1 MTNTVPLVFIFK
13 RRLKMKNKD
22 IKAIGTFKDVTSSI
36 CKFANA
42 RVYFETTVG
51 KIVVA
56 TITLNILGACV
67 IKGVEL
73 IRKKTS

>member
-1 MTNTVPLVFIFK
+1 
-13 RRLKMKNKD
+13 MKNKD
-22 IKAIGTFKDVTSSI
+22 IKAIGTFKDMTSSI

>member
-1 MTNTVPLVFIFK
+1 
-13 RRLKMKNKD
+13 MKNNDVKD
-22 IKAIGTFKDVTSSI
+22 IGTFKDVASSI

-51 KIVVA
+51 KLVA
-56 TITLNILGACV
+56 TTIILNILGACV
-67 IKGVEL
+67 IKGVES

>member
-1 MTNTVPLVFIFK
+1 
-13 RRLKMKNKD
+13 MKNND

-42 RVYFETTVG
+42 RVYFETTIG
-51 KIVVA
+51 KIVAA
-56 TITLNILGACV
+56 TIILNILGACA
-67 IKGVEL
+67 IKGFES